1 MFPHSV
7 VVFTGQSEPE
17 ETGNRDEGDMKQRF
31 KTSLVL
37 RKHVTG
43 AFPPVHAGIDCC
55 PGYTE
60 LMYVELQRLVT

>member
-7 VVFTGQSEPE
+7 AVFTGQPEPE

-31 KTSLVL
+31 KASL
-37 RKHVTG
+37 VTG